1 MEANTII
8 TLAALAALTS
18 DELLALA
25 QQLHAAVRALAGVC
39 DGAKKKDDV
48 GFSASDTSYGRA
60 IAAVAPEAWTAE
72 DVAGV
77 SALCRTYKGQLAGF
91 GIDVDALPRVGVDR
105 HANYEAF
112 KARAAAATA
121 AALKTVALATYAASA
136 GCPSDRRALADT
148 KTCAYV
154 AWVEGQDLL
163 FQTHYD
169 VDFTAA
175 VKALSGRRWD
185 GARRIWVA
193 AMRGNAAALLAILDR
208 FEIACPA
215 VARALLAAHAADA
228 ATPAPQAE
236 APKADHVTLVDGQLI
251 LRTPYSPEATAAI
264 KDLQGRRWDGERRVW
279 VVKATAENCTAVQ
292 ALAGRFNW
300 RVAAAVA
307 TFGQAT
313 VAQALANVEASRAA
327 DAEVTLTGLAAGVT
341 PYPFQK
347 AGIAYAVANR
357 NVLITDDTGLGKT
370 PQAMITV
377 EQLGAYPCLV
387 IAPKAVKR
395 QWRKEIDKF
404 LAGRT
409 SSEVNGKIDLSGD
422 FVIVN
427 YAQLSKL
434 TVAVKAPGKG
444 GRERTVYEPTPEVAA
459 RGFRAIIVDE
469 CQAIKDAKTQ
479 QSGRVKGLS
488 LMKSIKSRLLL
499 TATPIMNRPVE
510 LVHQLDVL
518 GRLGEFGGFW
528 AFVKQYCKATQGR
541 YGWDLSG
548 ASNLGELNRRLRATC
563 MVRREKAD
571 VVKELPA
578 LQRTVVPCEIRDK
591 AAFADAMCD
600 AIEWLREA
608 KGSLSERAFHA
619 EALVRINALRQMAAE
634 FKLASAVDWI
644 EAWLDG
650 AEGQKLVV
658 FAHHKAIQGKLLA
671 ALAPYGAVALS
682 GESTDRERADAVDRF
697 WKDPACRV
705 IVCSLKAAG
714 VGLNLQCAGTVA
726 FVEFGW
732 HAADMNQAEGR
743 VHRIGSEAESIN
755 SYWLAGEDTF
765 DTDMIE
771 LIESKRAVADAAVI
785 GAGGAEAVQDVVA
798 WFAGLATRFMVA
810 QGRE

>member
-8 TLAALAALTS
+8 TLAALSALTT
-18 DELLALA
+18 DELCALA
-25 QQLHAAVRALAGVC
+25 TQLHAAVRALAGVC
-39 DGAKKKDDV
+39 DGAKKRDDV
-48 GFSASDTSYGRA
+48 GFSASDTAYGRA

-77 SALCRTYKGQLAGF
+77 SALCRTYHGQLTGF
-91 GIDVDALPRVGVDR
+91 GIDVDVLPRVAVDR
-105 HANYEAF
+105 HENFQAF
-112 KARAAAATA
+112 KRRAAAVTA
-121 AALKTVALATYAASA
+121 ANVRTIGLTTYAASA
-136 GCPSDRRALADT
+136 GTASDRRALAEL
-148 KTCAYV
+148 KVAPYV
-154 AWVEGQDLL
+154 AWVEGQELL
-163 FQTHYD
+163 FSTPYD
-169 VDFTAA
+169 AAFTAA
-175 VKALSGRRWD
+175 VKALNGRRWD
-185 GARRIWVA
+185 GMRRVWIV
-193 AMRGNAAALLAILDR
+193 AMRANAAALLAILEQ
-208 FEIACPA
+208 FAVACPS
-215 VARALLAAHAADA
+215 VAIALLVAHAADA
-228 ATPAPQAE
+228 AAPQAE
-236 APKADHVTLVDGQLI
+236 APKPDHVTLADGQLV
-251 LRTPYSPEATAAI
+251 LRTPYSADATAAI
-264 KDLQGRRWDGERRVW
+264 KALQGRRWDGERKVW
-279 VVKATAENCTAVQ
+279 LVTATAENCTAVA

-300 RVAAAVA
+300 RVAAAVTTA
-307 TFGQAT
+307 GQAA
-313 VAQALANVEASRAA
+313 VVQALANVEASRAA
-327 DAEVTLTGLAAGVT
+327 AAEVTLTGLAAGVT

-347 AGIAYAVANR
+347 AGIAYAVANKS
-357 NVLITDDTGLGKT
+357 VLIADDVGLGKS
-370 PQAMITV
+370 PQSMLAV
-377 EQLGAYPCLV
+377 EQLGAYPCLIV
-387 IAPKAVKR
+387 CPKAVKR
-395 QWRKEIDKF
+395 QWRREIVKF

-409 SSEVNGKIDLSGD
+409 SSEVNGKIDLSGH
-422 FVIVN
+422 FVVVN

-434 TVAVKAPGKG
+434 TVATKVPGKG
-444 GRERTVYEPTPEVAA
+444 GKERTVYEPTPEVAA
-459 RGFRAIIVDE
+459 RSFQAIIVDE
-469 CQAIKDAKTQ
+469 CQACKDSKSI

-488 LMKSIKSRLLL
+488 LMQSIKSRLLL

-528 AFVKQYCKATQGR
+528 PFVKRYCAATQGR

-571 VVKELPA
+571 VLKELPA
-578 LQRTVVPCEIRDK
+578 LQRTVVPCEIQDK
-591 AAFADAMCD
+591 AAFARAMRD
-600 AIEWLREA
+600 AIAWLREA
-608 KGSLSERAFHA
+608 RGTLPERAFHA

-634 FKLASAVDWI
+634 FKLASATEWI

-658 FAHHKAIQGKLLA
+658 FAHHKAIQSKLLE

-765 DTDMIE
+765 DADMIE

-785 GAGGAEAVQDVVA
+785 GAEGAAAAQDVVA
-798 WFAGLATRFMVA
+798 WFAGLAARYMDA
-810 QGRE
+810 SDR

>member
-8 TLAALAALTS
+8 TLAALAALPA
-18 DELLALA
+18 DALRALA

-39 DGAKKKDDV
+39 DGAKSKDDR
-48 GFSASDTSYGRA
+48 GFSASDTAYGKA

-72 DVAGV
+72 DVAAV
-77 SALCRTYKGQLAGF
+77 AALCRTYKGQLAGF
-91 GIDVDALPRVGVDR
+91 GLDVEALPRVDVDR
-105 HANYEAF
+105 RANYEHF
-112 KARAAAATA
+112 RARVAAAARKAVQA
-121 AALKTVALATYAASA
+121 AYVASA
-136 GCPSDRRALADT
+136 GTAADRTRAADLA
-148 KTCAYV
+148 CL
-154 AWVEGQDLL
+154 AWVEGQELV
-163 FQTHYD
+163 FQTPYD
-169 VDFTAA
+169 VAFVAA
-175 VKALSGRRWD
+175 VKACEGRRWD
-185 GARRIWVA
+185 GMHWRV
-193 AMRGNAAALLAILDR
+193 AMRPNAGALLALLDT
-208 FEIACPA
+208 FEVACPA
-215 VARALLAAHAADA
+215 EARALLAAHAADA
-228 ATPAPQAE
+228 AAPKPEAPQADQITVAGGE
-236 APKADHVTLVDGQLI
+236 IVIRV
-251 LRTPYSPEATAAI
+251 PYSPDGTAAI
-264 KDLQGRRWDGERRVW
+264 KALQGRRWDNDQKV
-279 VVKATAENCTAVQ
+279 
-292 ALAGRFNW
+292 W
-300 RVAAAVA
+300 RVAASNAGAVCTLA
-307 TFGQAT
+307 QRFKWR
-313 VAQALANVEASRAA
+313 VAPAVEALIGHLAGNVVASRAA
-327 DAEVTLTGLAAGVT
+327 DADVTLTGMAAGVT

-347 AGIAYAVANR
+347 AGIAYAVANK
-357 NVLITDDTGLGKT
+357 NVLITDDVGLGKS
-370 PQAMITV
+370 PQSMITV
-377 EQLGAYPCLV
+377 EQLGAYPCLIV
-387 IAPKAVKR
+387 CPKAVKR
-395 QWRKEIDKF
+395 QWRREITKF
-404 LAGRT
+404 LANRT

-469 CQAIKDAKTQ
+469 CQAIKDVKTQ

-600 AIEWLREA
+600 AIAWLREA

-619 EALVRINALRQMAAE
+619 EALVKINALRQMAAE

-697 WKDPACRV
+697 WKAPACRV

-765 DTDMIE
+765 DADMIE

-785 GAGGAEAVQDVVA
+785 GAVGAGVAQDVVA

>member
-8 TLAALAALTS
+8 TLAALAALPAAA
-18 DELLALA
+18 LRALA

-39 DGAKKKDDV
+39 DGAKSKDDR
-48 GFSASDTSYGRA
+48 GFSASDTAYGKA

-72 DVAGV
+72 DVASV
-77 SALCRTYKGQLAGF
+77 AALCRTYKWQLAGF
-91 GIDVDALPRVGVDR
+91 GLDVEALPRVDVDR
-105 HANYEAF
+105 RANYEHF
-112 KARAAAATA
+112 RARVAAAARKAVQA
-121 AALKTVALATYAASA
+121 AYVASA
-136 GCPSDRRALADT
+136 GTAADRTRAADLA
-148 KTCAYV
+148 CL
-154 AWVEGQDLL
+154 AWVEGQELV
-163 FQTHYD
+163 FQTPYD
-169 VDFTAA
+169 VAFVAA
-175 VKALSGRRWD
+175 VKACEGRRWD
-185 GARRIWVA
+185 GMYWRV
-193 AMRGNAAALLAILDR
+193 AMRPNAGALLALLDT
-208 FEIACPA
+208 FEVACPA
-215 VARALLAAHAADA
+215 EARALLQAHAADA
-228 ATPAPQAE
+228 AAPKAE
-236 APKADHVTLVDGQLI
+236 APKADHVTLVDGQII

-264 KDLQGRRWDGERRVW
+264 KALQGRRWDGERKVW
-279 VVKATAENCTAVQ
+279 VVTATAENCTAVQ

-307 TFGQAT
+307 TFGQAM

-327 DAEVTLTGLAAGVT
+327 DAEVTLSGLAAGVT
-341 PYPFQK
+341 PYPFQR

-357 NVLITDDTGLGKT
+357 NVLIADDVGLGKS
-370 PQAMITV
+370 PQSMITV

-387 IAPKAVKR
+387 VAPKAVKR
-395 QWRKEIDKF
+395 QWRKEIIKF
-404 LAGRT
+404 LTGRT

-434 TVAVKAPGKG
+434 TVAVHVPGKG
-444 GRERTVYEPTPEVAA
+444 GAMRTVYEPTPEVVA
-459 RGFRAIIVDE
+459 RGFRSIIVDE
-469 CQAIKDAKTQ
+469 CQACKDG
-479 QSGRVKGLS
+479 QSLQSKRVKGLAG
-488 LMKSIKSRLLL
+488 LPGLQCRLLL

-600 AIEWLREA
+600 AIAWLREA

-619 EALVRINALRQMAAE
+619 EALVKINALRQMAAE

-697 WKDPACRV
+697 WKAPACRV

-765 DTDMIE
+765 DADMIE

-785 GAGGAEAVQDVVA
+785 GAVGAGVAQDVVA